1 MDIQRLTEEQ
11 MAKLV
16 KAFGVSTV
24 QSAFRDDKKARAL
37 GVSPIAENVQL
48 RNINVGMFSGPRPS
62 YQRYSAGPNA
72 TDVVRK
78 VK

>member
-1 MDIQRLTEEQ
+1 MNLDRLTEAQ

-24 QSAFRDDKKARAL
+24 QAAFKDNKTARAL

-48 RNINVGMFSGPRPS
+48 RNNNVGMFSGPRPS

-72 TDVVRK
+72 HDVIKKVR
-78 VK
+78 